1 MDGMNSACFKN
12 VTSGTAR
19 DTAVCVTV
27 HLLLIQS
34 FCLKSKSIFVALIVV
49 QLELAKKY
57 SCKQAQQRRVKNGR
71 NYLSRVTSSHGNR
84 RETFLNETFIFFT
97 MNGQWHALDV
107 VPTIHHQ
114 LPVESPVSCISWSP
128 LLATTCRRWGTF
140 AYIGQLW
147 FTVSAQQSA
156 LALNVCGSGQMTN
169 TCCFL

>member
-1 MDGMNSACFKN
+1 MDGMNSACFRKCN
-12 VTSGTAR
+12 KQHSKRHSSLCYSSSTVNPVILSEKQIYLCSSDCCAAR
-19 DTAVCVTV
+19 VG
-27 HLLLIQS
+27 
-34 FCLKSKSIFVALIVV
+34 
-49 QLELAKKY
+49 KKY

-84 RETFLNETFIFFT
+84 RETFLNETLIFFT

-140 AYIGQLW
+140 AYIGQMW